1 MTDDQ
6 IKDIVIALIN
16 NGRIATH
23 DDSEKNA
30 KDVAKVIK
38 VLREKVE

>member
-16 NGRIATH
+16 NGRIATNV
-23 DDSEKNA
+23 DSEKNA
-30 KDVAKVIK
+30 KDVVKVVRILK
-38 VLREKVE
+38 EKLD

>member
-16 NGRIATH
+16 NGRIATY